1 MMSIEEVRAMPGS
14 YMADGLTTGDLCV
27 FWDGEHPQEWTVASY
42 SHSEVTTP
50 IHRHWTESGRYF
62 HHVQPIREWTRLC
75 GI

>member
-1 MMSIEEVRAMPGS
+1 MSIRDIRNMEGS
-14 YMADGLTTGDLCV
+14 YLTEGIKIGDLCV
-27 FWDGEHPQEWTVASY
+27 FWDGDDPTEWTVAAY

-50 IHRHWTESGRYF
+50 IDRHWTESGRYF